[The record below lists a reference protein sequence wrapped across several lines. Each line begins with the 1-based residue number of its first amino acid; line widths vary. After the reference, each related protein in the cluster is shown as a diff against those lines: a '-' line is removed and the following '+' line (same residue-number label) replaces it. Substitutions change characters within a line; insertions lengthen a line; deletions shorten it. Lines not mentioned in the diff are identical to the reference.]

1 MASSKTIHIQFISD
15 FICPWCYIGKIRL
28 ERLKEK
34 LIGEINLDIELVPF
48 VLYPQ
53 IPSGGLPKSAFSKRT
68 KPGMGKS
75 LKQEAQKEGVEIN
88 YKNIERIPYSLEAHR
103 LIQLVEDNATKFEL
117 AKQIFIS
124 YFEKGQ
130 DIEDL
135 DYLVS
140 LGKSIGMSKSILSE
154 FLFTNLGEKELNT
167 ALKRVKEEF
176 VTVVPSL
183 KLDRKIILP
192 GLQPFDVWENY
203 IRRAAE
209 IQ

>member
-1 MASSKTIHIQFISD
+1 
-15 FICPWCYIGKIRL
+15 
-28 ERLKEK
+28 
-34 LIGEINLDIELVPF
+34 
-48 VLYPQ
+48 
-53 IPSGGLPKSAFSKRT
+53 
-68 KPGMGKS
+68 
-75 LKQEAQKEGVEIN
+75 
-88 YKNIERIPYSLEAHR
+88 LEAHR